1 MLTKGEPAVIEYRP
15 SNMRF
20 GAFIAPYHSLSEN
33 PTLILEHNMQ
43 LVELMDRLDF
53 DEAWIGEHHSAGF
66 ESIASPELFIAAAAE
81 RTRRIRLGTG
91 VSSLTYHH
99 PLILADRIVQ
109 LDHQTRGRIM
119 FGAGP
124 GQLPSDAAMLGI
136 DPSRQRDMMVAA
148 LETILDLFDGQVVTR
163 DEGWFRLQDGR
174 LQVLPYQQPRMEV
187 AVACAVTPN
196 GPLTAGRLGAS
207 MLSVAASSGAGF
219 AALPDHWRI
228 CEHAARE
235 AGRNVHRD
243 SWRIVAPIHVA
254 ETREQALA
262 DVSHDIMG
270 SVVDYLRKLGMEKA
284 LPSIVGLETGEQAAK
299 AWSSNT
305 WATFGTLTYGTPDDI
320 AERIEEMLEQSGGFG
335 TFLFLAHNA
344 ASQEATRK
352 SYELFARFVMPRF
365 QNRDRRTHSVNWA
378 ADRAE
383 QLIGAMGQATQQTID
398 KHKALLS

>member
-1 MLTKGEPAVIEYRP
+1 MTSRP
-15 SNMRF
+15 ECMRF
-20 GAFIAPYHSLSEN
+20 GAFIAPYHSLAEN
-33 PTLILEHNMQ
+33 PTLILERDMQ

-66 ESIASPELFIAAAAE
+66 ESIASPELFIAMAAG
-81 RTRRIRLGTG
+81 RTRHIRLGTG

-124 GQLPSDAAMLGI
+124 GQLPSDASMLGI
-136 DPSRQRDMMVAA
+136 DPAQQRDMMVAA
-148 LETILDLFDGQVVTR
+148 LETILDLFDGKVVNR
-163 DEGWFRLQDGR
+163 DEGWFRLIDGR
-174 LQVLPYQQPRMEV
+174 LQVLPYQRPRMEV

-196 GPLTAGRLGAS
+196 GPMTAGRLGAS

-228 CEHAARE
+228 CEEAARE
-235 AGRNVHRD
+235 AGRIVHRE

-254 ETREQALA
+254 ETRGQALK
-262 DVSHDIMG
+262 DVSHGVMD
-270 SVVDYLRKLGMEKA
+270 SVVDYLRKLGMETA

-299 AWSSNT
+299 AWADNT
-305 WATFGTLTYGTPDDI
+305 WATFGTLTYGTPDDVI
-320 AERIEEMLEQSGGFG
+320 ERIEQMLNQSGGFG

-344 ASQEATRK
+344 ADWEATRK
-352 SYELFARFVMPRF
+352 SYDLFARYVMPRF
-365 QNRDRRTHSVNWA
+365 QNRDRRTQSVDWA
-378 ADRAE
+378 AARASD
-383 QLIGAMGQATQQTID
+383 LIGAMGKATEQALE
-398 KHKALLS
+398 KHKDRLRQD